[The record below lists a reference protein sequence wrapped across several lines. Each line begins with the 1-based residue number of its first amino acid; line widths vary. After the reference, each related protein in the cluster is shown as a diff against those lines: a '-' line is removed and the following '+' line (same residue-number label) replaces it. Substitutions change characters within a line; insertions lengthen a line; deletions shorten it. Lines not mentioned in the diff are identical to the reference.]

1 MVEGFP
7 RRAPRSHAY
16 SGISRWI
23 RRIMTAKP
31 LSQREPWGAVSSSE
45 GRRSRRLGTGG
56 SWKDR
61 TAMARSKTLLPPVD
75 PGPVERRPTGSR
87 RSPRRSRRLSKF
99 ERWQARRLDRL
110 TDRVERRRNRLA
122 VRWGKITRQRPE
134 ELLVRVRR
142 RWFMLTEWVEPLIEL
157 LLIRRNRLWNRFV
170 YRIAS
175 AHWERAL
182 VGAGLSA
189 ALAVAVIALI
199 QLGAAAPG
207 PTDSPT
213 LRSPEPTT
221 EPTPRPETPSP
232 DPSTGLSTYT
242 NSVAGYLFSYPSD
255 WDVSTS
261 DTATILSDPDGQI
274 VLSFE
279 GAPAGSLQLASD
291 KVVARFTSSY
301 SSPQTFATKVIDTS
315 QGFHAILVGGI
326 MRDAAGTQ
334 IQFLAITIQGPN
346 ENRAILVHFPVDP
359 DPSDMDAL
367 LAVVDS
373 FTIATAA

>member
-1 MVEGFP
+1 
-7 RRAPRSHAY
+7 
-16 SGISRWI
+16 
-23 RRIMTAKP
+23 
-31 LSQREPWGAVSSSE
+31 
-45 GRRSRRLGTGG
+45 
-56 SWKDR
+56 
-61 TAMARSKTLLPPVD
+61 MARSKTLLPPVD
-75 PGPVERRPTGSR
+75 PGPIERRPTGSR
-87 RSPRRSRRLSKF
+87 KLPRRSRRLSKF

-134 ELLVRVRR
+134 EFLIRVRR
-142 RWFMLTEWVEPLIEL
+142 RWFLLTERVEPLIEL

-170 YRIAS
+170 YRVAA

-199 QLGAAAPG
+199 PLGAAAPG

-221 EPTPRPETPSP
+221 EPTPGPETPSP

-242 NSVAGYLFSYPSD
+242 NGLAGYLFSYPND

-261 DTATILSDPDGQI
+261 GTATILSDPAGQI

-291 KVVARFTSSY
+291 QVVAQFTSTY
-301 SSPQTFATKVIDTS
+301 SSPQTIATAVEDTP
-315 QGFHAILVGGI
+315 QGFHSIAVGGI

-334 IQFLAITIQGPN
+334 IQFLAITIRGPR

-359 DPSDMDAL
+359 DPSDLDAL
-367 LAVVDS
+367 LGVVES
-373 FTIATAA
+373 FEIAPAA

>member
-1 MVEGFP
+1 
-7 RRAPRSHAY
+7 
-16 SGISRWI
+16 
-23 RRIMTAKP
+23 
-31 LSQREPWGAVSSSE
+31 
-45 GRRSRRLGTGG
+45 
-56 SWKDR
+56 
-61 TAMARSKTLLPPVD
+61 
-75 PGPVERRPTGSR
+75 
-87 RSPRRSRRLSKF
+87 
-99 ERWQARRLDRL
+99 
-110 TDRVERRRNRLA
+110 
-122 VRWGKITRQRPE
+122 
-134 ELLVRVRR
+134 
-142 RWFMLTEWVEPLIEL
+142 MLTEWVEPLIEL

-221 EPTPRPETPSP
+221 EPTIEPTPRPETPSP

-242 NSVAGYLFSYPSD
+242 NSFAGYLFSYPND
-255 WDVSTS
+255 WHVSTS

-291 KVVARFTSSY
+291 EVVARFTSSY
-301 SSPQTFATKVIDTS
+301 SSPQTFATGAAVTS
-315 QGFHAILVGGI
+315 QGFHSITVGGI

-334 IQFLAITIQGPN
+334 IQFLAITIRGPN
-346 ENRAILVHFPVDP
+346 KNQAILVHYPVDP
-359 DPSDMDAL
+359 DPSDLDAL
-367 LAVVDS
+367 LGVVGS
-373 FTIATAA
+373 YSIESPTGA